1 MDMTHL
7 FMADFK
13 AGGVLMTVIFLVSV
27 IAWMI
32 GIRKFWFIWAVAN
45 ARKRFLA
52 MVEALLAHAK
62 TSERPT
68 GYETYD
74 RLYRQIQYSA
84 GNRAIGC
91 KGIMREFLIGT
102 VPPLDRQ
109 FSTMSAWISVAPLLG
124 LLGTVI
130 GMIQTFHVITDFGIG
145 NPSLTAQGISVA
157 LLTTQAGLTAAFPAM
172 IFHNYLIGRKNNLVA
187 HMLNDCEQLVN
198 RITEAAKTAGEDV
211 RNV

>member
-1 MDMTHL
+1 MDLLYL
-7 FMADFK
+7 FLSDFNS
-13 AGGVLMTVIFLVSV
+13 GGILMTIIFIVSV

-32 GIRKFWFIWAVAN
+32 GIRKWWFITNVYT
-45 ARKRFLA
+45 ARKKFLRV
-52 MVEALLAHAK
+52 VEEFFRQARPAAK
-62 TSERPT
+62 PI
-68 GYETYD
+68 GFETYD
-74 RLYRQIQYSA
+74 RLYRQVRYAA
-84 GNRAIGC
+84 GNGAIGS

-102 VPPLDRQ
+102 IPSLERQ

-124 LLGTVI
+124 LLGTVM

-172 IFHNYLIGRKNNLVA
+172 IFHNYLIGRKNTLVA

-198 RITEAAKTAGEDV
+198 RIAIAAETAKEDFSHV
-211 RNV
+211 

>member
-1 MDMTHL
+1 MDLLYL
-7 FMADFK
+7 FWSDFRS
-13 AGGVLMTVIFLVSV
+13 GGILMSVIFIVSV

-32 GIRKFWFIWAVAN
+32 GIRKWWFLSGVIA
-45 ARKRFLA
+45 ARKRFIA
-52 MVEALLAHAK
+52 VTETFFGQKTPAAK
-62 TSERPT
+62 TT
-68 GYETYD
+68 GFETYD
-74 RLYRQIQYSA
+74 RLYRQIQVA
-84 GNRAIGC
+84 ARNGAIGS

-102 VPPLDRQ
+102 VPSLERH

-172 IFHNYLIGRKNNLVA
+172 IFHNYLIGKKNTLVA

-198 RITEAAKTAGEDV
+198 RIAAAANDDKGKN
-211 RNV
+211 R